1 MRLLERTFDGIEL
14 ALLGAERASD
24 ALVRIDIGFLTALEI
39 RLHRAG
45 RTSVRTSHA
54 AHTLLVVDLRH
65 AIFHLNRAKVASLY
79 ASFTADAGTVAL
91 FLQSNALLRIV
102 AINLNLASSRA
113 HGQNML
119 RAGSDALLTRLAL
132 FLIDNRD
139 LLDRIDVNRIKR
151 ARTLTGSQTQ
161 AGIGTR
167 LRSAVDHRRSN
178 AIGHTLVDA
187 LGLAMVA
194 VALAGNRRNHAN
206 GLIHRHAHDFRHL
219 RGARGTAD
227 GAGADLSLALADR
240 SGIAVA
246 ARKTAGATIRAR
258 QTSTQSF
265 DFFIG
270 GHFENAAGDAQ
281 QRTKDQAQN
290 AHHKRGNQNCTNTH
304 VGFLPRFAIR
314 SDR

>member
-1 MRLLERTFDGIEL
+1 MHITKREADLFSFPSCCVAQPGVRLLINRRLCGDRSLRRSRGCRSLLHLVQLVARSTAVAHGDRLLRALFGAQTAARARAKHLMRLLERTFDGIEL

-54 AHTLLVVDLRH
+54 AHALLVVDLRH

-79 ASFTADAGTVAL
+79 ASLTADAGTVAL

-102 AINLNLASSRA
+102 AIDLNLASSRA

-167 LRSAVDHRRSN
+167 LRSAVDH
-178 AIGHTLVDA
+178 
-187 LGLAMVA
+187 
-194 VALAGNRRNHAN
+194 
-206 GLIHRHAHDFRHL
+206 
-219 RGARGTAD
+219 
-227 GAGADLSLALADR
+227 
-240 SGIAVA
+240 
-246 ARKTAGATIRAR
+246 
-258 QTSTQSF
+258 
-265 DFFIG
+265 
-270 GHFENAAGDAQ
+270 
-281 QRTKDQAQN
+281 
-290 AHHKRGNQNCTNTH
+290 
-304 VGFLPRFAIR
+304 
-314 SDR
+314 